1 VRAGGKTVGGAYSPK
16 EGGNGAVRAARLSAL
31 LRSPC
36 DGCRRIDP
44 DRAERL
50 ARAVLQNIG
59 DWQTRLS
66 VIESFA
72 IPGNKGRIL
81 SLMHDIEF
89 AKLSLRRLA
98 NLPEDL

>member
-1 VRAGGKTVGGAYSPK
+1 
-16 EGGNGAVRAARLSAL
+16 
-31 LRSPC
+31 
-36 DGCRRIDP
+36 
-44 DRAERL
+44 
-50 ARAVLQNIG
+50 
-59 DWQTRLS
+59 

-98 NLPEDL
+98 NLPEDEVE